1 VVPYINNGKETIAG
15 MISVFNFT
23 DFREY
28 LQYYFKE
35 KKTANPDF
43 SYQQFAQKTGISNR
57 GFLYNILKGKK
68 PLSRSHC
75 FKFSQALGHSGNEAL
90 YFENIVSYAQTKN
103 AEKRAR
109 YLEQALQVQSNTH
122 TKIHL
127 IRQDQYEFYSKWYHS
142 AIRAYIDMFPFNGDY
157 EELTEKLSPV
167 VTVAQAEQSVHLL
180 ERLGLIKK
188 DESGLY
194 TVTEKSI
201 WASNEVA
208 QTAISRFHI
217 ECTDLARNAII
228 HENPKTHNIISLTM
242 GISKNGY
249 QNICEETRIF
259 KDKIIELVNSDKN
272 TDRIYQY
279 QLFFLPLSSGKSP
292 FKD

>member
-1 VVPYINNGKETIAG
+1 

-28 LQYYFKE
+28 LRYYFKE
-35 KKTANPDF
+35 KKTANPHF
-43 SYQQFAQKTGISNR
+43 SYQRFAQKIGISNR
-57 GFLYNILKGKK
+57 GFLYNILKGNK
-68 PLSRSHC
+68 PLSKSNC
-75 FKFSQALGHSGNEAL
+75 FKLSQALGHSRNEAF

-103 AEKRAR
+103 AEERAH

-142 AIRAYIDMFPFNGDY
+142 AIRAYIDMFPFDGDH
-157 EELTEKLSPV
+157 EELVKKLSPV
-167 VTVAQAEQSVHLL
+167 VTVAQAEKSVRLL

-188 DESGLY
+188 DKNGMY

-201 WASNEVA
+201 WASDEVSK
-208 QTAISRFHI
+208 TAISRFHI
-217 ECTDLARNAII
+217 ECTDLARNAVI

-249 QNICEETRIF
+249 ENICEETRIF
-259 KDKIIELVNSDKN
+259 QNKIIELVNNDKH

-279 QLFFLPLSSGKSP
+279 QLFFLPLSSRKYL
-292 FKD
+292 KD

>member
-1 VVPYINNGKETIAG
+1 

-28 LQYYFKE
+28 LQYYFNE
-35 KKTANPDF
+35 KKSANPHF
-43 SYQQFAQKTGISNR
+43 SYQQFAQKIGISNR
-57 GFLYNILKGKK
+57 GFLYNIIKGKK
-68 PLSRSHC
+68 PLSKSHC
-75 FKFSQALGHSGNEAL
+75 FKLSHALGHSKNEAF

-103 AEKRAR
+103 AEERAH

-142 AIRAYIDMFPFNGDY
+142 AIRAHIDMFPFEGDY
-157 EELTEKLSPV
+157 DDLVKKLSPI
-167 VTVAQAEQSVHLL
+167 VTVAQAKKSIQLL

-188 DESGLY
+188 DDNGIY
-194 TVTEKSI
+194 KVTDKSI
-201 WASNEVA
+201 WASDEVSK
-208 QTAISRFHI
+208 TAISRFHI

-228 HENPKTHNIISLTM
+228 HEDPETHNIMSLTM
-242 GISKNGY
+242 GISKEGY
-249 QNICEETRIF
+249 KHICEETQEFKNRIV
-259 KDKIIELVNSDKN
+259 ELVNNDKN

-279 QLFFLPLSSGKSP
+279 QLFFLPLSSRKAL
-292 FKD
+292 KD